1 MNKTPGLVQKIE
13 ATHCQIMQT
22 DVPLWENDPF
32 GVKHFPYKNKK
43 FASAEELKAAIGTYD
58 KIPTAEEKREK
69 IHVHLRELKKKE
81 DEER

>member
-1 MNKTPGLVQKIE
+1 MKP
-13 ATHCQIMQT
+13 
-22 DVPLWENDPF
+22 
-32 GVKHFPYKNKK
+32 FPYKNTK